1 MCNNTKKKLL
11 QHSKLRVYHEKSRDG
26 WIRKHSVLRKLTEKF
41 YRWRYENFI
50 TYIRDKPSDL
60 WYKNKVVL
68 RKLLPYK
75 IKFSLIKWKRT
86 EVVELGKLAADVRRQ
101 AYCTRRLWTSLIR
114 SIVFMYLN
122 ISQFLFFNMS
132 TNTNNCCNNLKSCN
146 ISSMYWVLRQI
157 FLFVKIKA
165 IKTQLD
171 FLNQNYI
178 LDLLI
183 ALIQSI
189 VMFTFRQFCLNF
201 FSISGQNLSS
211 QSTCFSDKYEVGR

>member
-26 WIRKHSVLRKLTEKF
+26 WIRKHSVFRKLTEKL

-50 TYIRDKPSDL
+50 TYIRDKPSGL

-68 RKLLPYK
+68 RKFLPYK

-114 SIVFMYLN
+114 SIVFRYLN
-122 ISQFLFFNMS
+122 ILRFIFFICLP
-132 TNTNNCCNNLKSCN
+132 T
-146 ISSMYWVLRQI
+146 QI
-157 FLFVKIKA
+157 
-165 IKTQLD
+165 
-171 FLNQNYI
+171 
-178 LDLLI
+178 I
-183 ALIQSI
+183 AVTI
-189 VMFTFRQFCLNF
+189 
-201 FSISGQNLSS
+201 
-211 QSTCFSDKYEVGR
+211 